1 MEFYNMQLHD
11 LGICMQCA
19 WGIYHNIGV
28 NAKILRLS
36 GRLVENVQLYIY
48 IYIVLLVPYMRQCCF
63 MFKLGIAVHV
73 HGYINP
79 N

>member
-48 IYIVLLVPYMRQCCF
+48 IYI
-63 MFKLGIAVHV
+63 
-73 HGYINP
+73 
-79 N
+79 

>member
-1 MEFYNMQLHD
+1 MQLHD

-48 IYIVLLVPYMRQCCF
+48 IYIYIYSSISSIYETMLLYVQIGHRHTCTWLH
-63 MFKLGIAVHV
+63 KS
-73 HGYINP
+73 
-79 N
+79 

>member
-1 MEFYNMQLHD
+1 MQLHD

-48 IYIVLLVPYMRQCCF
+48 IYI
-63 MFKLGIAVHV
+63 
-73 HGYINP
+73 YI
-79 N
+79 